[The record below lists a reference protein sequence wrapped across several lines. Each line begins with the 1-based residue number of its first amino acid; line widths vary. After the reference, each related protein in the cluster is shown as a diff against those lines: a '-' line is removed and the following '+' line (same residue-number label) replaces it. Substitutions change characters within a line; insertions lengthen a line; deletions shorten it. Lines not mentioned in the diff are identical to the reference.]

1 MRLIL
6 IAYGLAGVQHGRY
19 GCATCVQKE
28 RATAA
33 MHRLSY
39 HSHALAA
46 GPAAL
51 DALYAESAAFNA
63 KADITGA
70 LLFLDGRFAQI
81 LEGDQAAITRL
92 YDRITRDPRHDHV
105 TLDYVITTEG
115 RLFPCWSMA
124 RITDDDKADIPLA
137 RILAATIAADS
148 DTKIRQLRS
157 LTRCARRPLSD
168 AGGEAGNSPAPESI
182 SLSQSRVCR
191 ILGNG
196 RLQRPR
202 PPQPLHPGDDLGIIQ
217 AGVIAAV
224 RTDELEDVGVTALRA
239 AVHHPDWLPPQ
250 DRRQAVVRMTSGRN
264 PRGASAWPQATSM
277 AGLSWAYSTYRISR
291 RGLGG
296 HGMRVWTA
304 QFAPRW
310 VSLTALVWS
319 STHWH
324 SNCDDRTPLSINET
338 VTKAAPAGQSG
349 QQTTRAGRQGLLA
362 PPLTPASPA
371 ITGPRQT
378 PGTAKP
384 R

>member
-1 MRLIL
+1 
-6 IAYGLAGVQHGRY
+6 
-19 GCATCVQKE
+19 
-28 RATAA
+28 

-39 HSHALAA
+39 HSHALAT

-51 DALYAESAAFNA
+51 DALYAESVAFNA

-92 YDRITRDPRHDHV
+92 YDRITRDPRHDHI

-115 RLFPCWSMA
+115 RLFPTWSMA
-124 RITDDDKADIPLA
+124 RLTDDDKADIPLA

-157 LTRCARRPLSD
+157 LARRARGPLSD
-168 AGGEAGNSPAPESI
+168 AGGEAGPAQAGNSPAPGSI
-182 SLSQSRVCR
+182 SLGQSRVSR

-224 RTDELEDVGVTALRA
+224 RADELEHVGVTALRA
-239 AVHHPDWLPPQ
+239 AVHHPDRLPPQ

-264 PRGASAWPQATSM
+264 PRGASAWPQATSV
-277 AGLSWAYSTYRISR
+277 AGLSWAYSTCRISR

-296 HGMRVWTA
+296 HGMRVRTA

-319 STHWH
+319 ST
-324 SNCDDRTPLSINET
+324 RT
-338 VTKAAPAGQSG
+338 VTVTAVLA
-349 QQTTRAGRQGLLA
+349 LLC
-362 PPLTPASPA
+362 L
-371 ITGPRQT
+371 
-378 PGTAKP
+378 
-384 R
+384 